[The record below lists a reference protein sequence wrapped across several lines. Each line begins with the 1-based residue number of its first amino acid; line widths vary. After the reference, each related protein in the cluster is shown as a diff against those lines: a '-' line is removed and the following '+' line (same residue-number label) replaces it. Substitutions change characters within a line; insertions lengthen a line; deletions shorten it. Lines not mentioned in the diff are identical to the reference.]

1 MIYFQIGLKT
11 IVLFLTIYMPKS
23 SGNYRQNVVTHLLEY
38 YSKRTV
44 KLKKRE
50 ENDATQINN
59 K

>member
-11 IVLFLTIYMPKS
+11 IVLYLTIYMPKS

>member
-1 MIYFQIGLKT
+1 
-11 IVLFLTIYMPKS
+11 MPKS